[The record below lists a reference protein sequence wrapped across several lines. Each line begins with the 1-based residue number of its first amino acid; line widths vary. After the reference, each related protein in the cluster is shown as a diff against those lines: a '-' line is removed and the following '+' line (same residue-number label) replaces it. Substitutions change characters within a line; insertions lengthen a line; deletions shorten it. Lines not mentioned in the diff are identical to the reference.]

1 MAHDA
6 RNLCFKGVEISIVVL
21 PLDLDHKFSCCNK
34 DLSEL
39 QVLIYFATER
49 LYEKKSC
56 DSFIYLVMFVT
67 ICITVA
73 QLIAPNSLRYLVSKL
88 C

>member
-1 MAHDA
+1 MP
-6 RNLCFKGVEISIVVL
+6 NLTICASLVIIGIAVL
-21 PLDLDHKFSCCNK
+21 PLDLDHKFSCWNQ

-39 QVLIYFATER
+39 QVFIYFATEI
-49 LYEKKSC
+49 LYVKKKSC

-67 ICITVA
+67 ICIIVA
-73 QLIAPNSLRYLVSKL
+73 QLIAPNGLRYLVSKL

>member
-1 MAHDA
+1 MNCASLV
-6 RNLCFKGVEISIVVL
+6 NISISVL
-21 PLDLDHKFSCCNK
+21 LLDLYHKFSCWNQ

-39 QVLIYFATER
+39 QVFIYFANEI
-49 LYEKKSC
+49 LYVKKKSR
-56 DSFIYLVMFVT
+56 DSFLYLVMFVT
-67 ICITVA
+67 ICIIVA